1 MSTVGLPP
9 AASPAR
15 KWMLTALACDAKRGW
30 KFDFSFYV
38 AAKEQQHAR

>member
-1 MSTVGLPP
+1 MSTVGLVQ

-15 KWMLTALACDAKRGW
+15 KWMLTTLACDARRGW

-38 AAKEQQHAR
+38 AAQEQQHTR